1 MIKIRASSLAGLF
14 DCPARWAAVHIDGI
28 KSPSSGAAQLGTAV
42 HAGAAVFDQA
52 RIDAAGI
59 TADDAAGAVVDA
71 IWRPAED
78 VAWDD
83 IAPREAERVGLRLHA
98 RYCAWAGSRAPFAAV
113 ELACGELEIAD
124 LGITLTGTT
133 DRIYISDAGEY
144 GIADIKTGKRAVS
157 SAGVVATASHAA
169 QLGVYELLA
178 ENATGEAMAAPAR
191 IIGASTTTG
200 ALAVSGDLIAC
211 RELLVGDG
219 DQPGLLQHA
228 AAIIKNG
235 LFYGNPRSQLCSD
248 RYCPAFAT
256 CKYRR

>member
-42 HAGAAVFDQA
+42 HASAAIFDQA
-52 RIDAAGI
+52 RIDGAPV
-59 TADDAAGAVVDA
+59 TADDAAVALVDA

-78 VAWDD
+78 VEWGDM
-83 IAPREAERVGLRLHA
+83 APREAEKIGLRLHA
-98 RYCAWAGSRAPFAAV
+98 RYCALSASRRPHFAV
-113 ELACGELEIAD
+113 ELSCGQLEIAD
-124 LGITLTGTT
+124 LGISLTGTT
-133 DRIYISDAGEY
+133 DRVYIDDDGHL
-144 GIADIKTGKRAVS
+144 GIEDLKTGKRAVS
-157 SAGVVATASHAA
+157 RDGSVSVAAHAA

-178 ENATGEAMAAPAR
+178 SVELGRDLLAPAR
-191 IIGASTTTG
+191 ITGMSTTTG
-200 ALAVSGDLIAC
+200 EIGTSGDIIDCRTMLI
-211 RELLVGDG
+211 GDEYE
-219 DQPGLLQHA
+219 PGLLQHA